1 MILRPEIIKMVDD
14 IQIYSRRLLHYPS
27 HVGELLQIVLQ
38 TGLTNEFEDLIF
50 QAKFLVQTQD
60 VLNRVGSETEGSDKL
75 SSEFQSGL
83 KRASELLKVLVG
95 RASADVVQMYANV
108 FFAMD
113 TESLSR
119 LMKLYSDLRWIKN
132 WQIDGKPLP
141 YQSVSPKHEPDPLDA
156 KACHDDIQTATSVSM
171 IQRSAFLTIILMII
185 VLFIDPP
192 VTILGWILSLGIT
205 ALLAYIILQIHM
217 VAKHSHTHRKD
228 SA

>member
-1 MILRPEIIKMVDD
+1 MILRPEIIKLVDD
-14 IQIYSRRLLHYPS
+14 IQVYSRRTLQYPS
-27 HVGELLQIVLQ
+27 HVGELLQIALQ

-60 VLNRVGSETEGSDKL
+60 VLNRVGNETEGSDKL
-75 SSEFQSGL
+75 SIEFQSGL

-95 RASADVVQMYANV
+95 RASTDVVQKYSDV

-141 YQSVSPKHEPDPLDA
+141 YQTVSTKQEPVPLEA
-156 KACHDDIQTATSVSM
+156 KASPDDVQTATSVSM
-171 IQRSAFLTIILMII
+171 IQRSAFLSIILMII

-205 ALLAYIILQIHM
+205 ALLAYIVLQIRM
-217 VAKHSHTHRKD
+217 VTKHPHPY
-228 SA
+228 